1 MGETAMT
8 GDDTPDRWGEKLG
21 ADVSQSYQNPRRA
34 EFFALL
40 PVVGLAKPVA
50 HSPMRCPPLTT

>member
-21 ADVSQSYQNPRRA
+21 APGILIRFVICSRR
-34 EFFALL
+34 F
-40 PVVGLAKPVA
+40 
-50 HSPMRCPPLTT
+50 